1 MKAENKKFRTIH
13 LSLGAIGIIFHYVH
27 INRKNVSSRTNG
39 NWDYISLCTYISDY
53 KDCVSNDIRSR
64 NFLLL
69 LVYAEVSRCS

>member
-1 MKAENKKFRTIH
+1 MKAENKKFRT
-13 LSLGAIGIIFHYVH
+13 
-27 INRKNVSSRTNG
+27 
-39 NWDYISLCTYISDY
+39 ISLCTYISDY

>member
-13 LSLGAIGIIFHYVH
+13 LSLE
-27 INRKNVSSRTNG
+27 G